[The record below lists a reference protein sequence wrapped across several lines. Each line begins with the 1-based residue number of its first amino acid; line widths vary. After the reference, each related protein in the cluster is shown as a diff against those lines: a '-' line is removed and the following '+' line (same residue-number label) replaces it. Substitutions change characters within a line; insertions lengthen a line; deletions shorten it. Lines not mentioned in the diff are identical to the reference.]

1 MEFNKELVRGTVEPI
16 VLRLLSG
23 GEMYGYEI
31 VKVVNERTGGR
42 FEWREGSLYP
52 CLHRLDADGMLKSV
66 WREAP
71 NGKARKY
78 YRVTRRGR
86 AALARRTA
94 EWTEF
99 AHTVNALLSVQP
111 A

>member
-1 MEFNKELVRGTVEPI
+1 MEFNKELIRGTVEPI

-52 CLHRLDADGMLKSV
+52 CLHRLEADGMLKSV
-66 WREAP
+66 WRNAP

-86 AALARRTA
+86 AALTKRTT

-99 AHTVNALLSVQP
+99 AQTVNTLLSVQP